1 MNNDTARTADYHT
14 TAPPLARG
22 EFPGAGPPAWPS
34 GRMRALT
41 IAAPR
46 KVALSSVAIPPPLP
60 GTALV
65 RPELVGLCG
74 TDLELFHG
82 TATYIRDGRA
92 PYPIVFGHEWCGV
105 VVAVGPDTT
114 GVTVHDR
121 VVGHTMLSCGL
132 CRMCQRGYRN
142 LCEHLAE
149 VGLYGHQGAAADF
162 LRMPITA
169 LTTLPSTVTDRA
181 AALVEPAVTV
191 VGGLDGVSCGL
202 QDRVAVLGTGTI
214 GLLAVQL
221 ATRLAGTVHAIGI
234 DDAGLELAGHC
245 GARRLMR
252 PEEAEP
258 GAYSLVIEASG
269 ASSAFARGLNLLE
282 PGGRMAV
289 IGVAGEPLNGLVPG
303 DIALRGITIVGIR
316 HGLDYYDH
324 TIKLIVDRV
333 LDPELLI
340 ADVLSPNDAP
350 RAFEQLEHGRS
361 GKPKLLLRF
370 GGSVQTNNGELR

>member
-1 MNNDTARTADYHT
+1 MSNDVARIADCDM
-14 TAPPLARG
+14 TAPSPARG
-22 EFPGAGPPAWPS
+22 NLPCAGLPAWPS
-34 GRMRALT
+34 GRMTALT

-46 KVALSSVAIPPPLP
+46 KVALSSLAIPRPLP

-82 TATYIRDGRA
+82 TASYIRDGRA

-114 GVTVHDR
+114 GVAVDDR

-132 CRMCQRGYRN
+132 CRMCQRGCRN

-162 LRMPITA
+162 LRMPVSG
-169 LTTLPSTVTDRA
+169 LTKLPAAVTDRA

-191 VGGLDGVSCGL
+191 VGGLDRVNCGL
-202 QDRVAVLGTGTI
+202 PDRVAVLGTGTI
-214 GLLAVQL
+214 GLLAIQL
-221 ATRLAGTVHAIGI
+221 AVRLAGTVDAVGI

-245 GARRLMR
+245 GARRLLR
-252 PEEAEP
+252 PEEAES

-269 ASSAFARGLNLLE
+269 ASSAFARGLDLLE

-289 IGVAGEPLNGLVPG
+289 IGVASEPLNGLVPG
-303 DIALRGITIVGIR
+303 DIALRGIDIVGIR
-316 HGLDYYDH
+316 HGLDYYDR
-324 TIKLIVDRV
+324 TIKLMVDRV

-340 ADVLSPNDAP
+340 ADVLSPDDAQ
-350 RAFEQLEHGRS
+350 RAFERLEHGRS
-361 GKPKLLLRF
+361 GQPKLLLRF
-370 GGSVQTNNGELR
+370 GESVRI

>member
-1 MNNDTARTADYHT
+1 MSNDIARTTDCDT
-14 TAPPLARG
+14 TSAPPARG
-22 EFPGAGPPAWPS
+22 DLRGASLPGWPR
-34 GRMRALT
+34 GRMRALS

-46 KVALSSVAIPPPLP
+46 KVALGSVAIPVPRP

-65 RPELVGLCG
+65 RPTLVGLCG

-105 VVAVGPDTT
+105 VVAVDPDTT
-114 GVTVHDR
+114 GVMVGDR

-132 CRMCQRGYRN
+132 CRMCHRGCRN

-162 LRMPITA
+162 LRMPVSA
-169 LTTLPSTVTDRA
+169 LTTLPAEVTDRA

-191 VGGLDGVSCGL
+191 VGGLDRVNCGL
-202 QDRVAVLGTGTI
+202 PDQVAVLGTGTI
-214 GLLAVQL
+214 GLLAIQL
-221 ATRLAGTVHAIGI
+221 ATRLAGTVHAVGI
-234 DDAGLELAGHC
+234 DDAGLELAERC
-245 GARRLMR
+245 GARRVLR
-252 PEEAEP
+252 PKEAEP

-269 ASSAFARGLNLLE
+269 ASSAFARGLDLLE

-303 DIALRGITIVGIR
+303 DIALRGIDIIGIR
-316 HGLDYYDH
+316 HGLDYYDR
-324 TIKLIVDRV
+324 TIKLIVDQV

-350 RAFEQLEHGRS
+350 RAFERLENGRS
-361 GKPKLLLRF
+361 GPPKLLLRF
-370 GGSVQTNNGELR
+370 GGSARTDNGKLR

>member
-1 MNNDTARTADYHT
+1 MTA
-14 TAPPLARG
+14 LA
-22 EFPGAGPPAWPS
+22 
-34 GRMRALT
+34 

-46 KVALSSVAIPPPLP
+46 KVTLTSVAIPQPLP

-82 TATYIRDGRA
+82 TASYIRDGRA

-105 VVAVGPDTT
+105 VAAVDPDTA
-114 GVTVHDR
+114 GVMIGDR
-121 VVGHTMLSCGL
+121 VVGHTMLSCGR
-132 CRMCQRGYRN
+132 CRMCQRGCRN

-162 LRMPITA
+162 LRMPVSGLTKLPAA
-169 LTTLPSTVTDRA
+169 LTDRA

-191 VGGLDGVSCGL
+191 VGGLDRVDCGL
-202 QDRVAVLGTGTI
+202 QDRVAVVGTGTI
-214 GLLAVQL
+214 GLLAIQL
-221 ATRLAGTVHAIGI
+221 AVRLAGTVHAVGI

-245 GARRLMR
+245 GAHRLLR

-269 ASSAFARGLNLLE
+269 ASSAFARGLDLLE

-289 IGVAGEPLNGLVPG
+289 IGVASEPLNGLVPG
-303 DIALRGITIVGIR
+303 DIALRGIDIVGIR
-316 HGLDYYDH
+316 HGLDYYDR
-324 TIKLIVDRV
+324 TVELMVDHV
-333 LDPELLI
+333 LDPELLV
-340 ADVLSPNDAP
+340 ADVLSPDDAQ
-350 RAFEQLEHGRS
+350 RAFERLEHGRS
-361 GKPKLLLRF
+361 GQPKLLLRF
-370 GGSVQTNNGELR
+370 GGSVRTDNGTLR